1 MYRLTIFCSEKISF
15 HNITEKMLFKIKR
28 VNGISISYMC
38 VCVCIYIYIY
48 THFKNPLKLIYFI
61 KGPSVI

>member
-28 VNGISISYMC
+28 VKGISISYMC
-38 VCVCIYIYIY
+38 VCVYIYIY
-48 THFKNPLKLIYFI
+48 THFKNPLRLIYFI
-61 KGPSVI
+61 KGPILI